1 MQYYFGLILIAVLSA
16 SRCDKPAGAT
26 GMMEVLQFGSN
37 PGALKCYQYIPEGR
51 LRKVPLV
58 VVLHGCLQDAQE
70 MARLTG
76 WNSLAEQEKFI
87 VLYPQQQAANNLN
100 RCFNWYQ
107 GSDIAKN
114 SGEALS
120 IKQMIDHTRSNH
132 NVDEARIFV
141 TGVSAGG
148 AMTAVMAATYPELF
162 GGSAVLAGVPYEAA
176 TDLGSAL
183 LAMGG
188 NVSHSP
194 ETWAEKVRRQN
205 PGYSG
210 AYPPIAVFHGTD
222 DPIVKIANAGEI
234 VKQWSNLL
242 QVSDVSGTAIPNFEG
257 NTSVS
262 STSWTRNGK
271 PVIVRYDVA
280 GLGHA
285 IPVDPGN
292 GPRQGGETATYAKDL
307 DFHSTW
313 WAAHFFGIVR

>member
-16 SRCDKPAGAT
+16 SRCDKPVAT

-37 PGALKCYQYIPEGR
+37 PGALQCYEYIPEGR

-58 VVLHGCLQDAQE
+58 VVLHGCVQDAQE

-87 VLYPQQQAANNLN
+87 VLYPQQQVANNLN

-107 GSDIAKN
+107 ADDIAKN
-114 SGEALS
+114 AGEALS
-120 IKQMIDHTRSNH
+120 IRQMIDHVRARHS
-132 NVDEARIFV
+132 VDDARIFV
-141 TGVSAGG
+141 TGMSAGG
-148 AMTAVMAATYPELF
+148 AMTAVMAAVYPELF
-162 GGSAVLAGVPYEAA
+162 DGSAVLAGVPYEAA
-176 TDLGSAL
+176 TNLGSAL

-188 NVSHSP
+188 SVSHSP
-194 ETWAEKVRRQN
+194 ETWAEKVRSQN
-205 PGYSG
+205 PGYAG
-210 AYPPIAVFHGTD
+210 PYPPIAIFHGTD
-222 DPIVKIANAGEI
+222 DPLVKIANAGEL

-242 QVSDVSGTAIPNFEG
+242 QVGDVTATEVPNFEG

-262 STSWTRNGK
+262 NTTWARNGK
-271 PVIVRYDVA
+271 PVIVRYDIT

-285 IPVDPGN
+285 IPVDPGA